1 LLGSLILNVDEFG
14 RVVLLGPQISNAPS
28 IAVVCQFVDPFSK
41 LPFCRVPTVPQAAVR
56 TTAFPKDA
64 NQNENPDNK
73 KTNTA
78 KNIFVFTLPKKL
90 RSDRFIKII
99 GCVYLCDLRTEI
111 TSDITNLI
119 YS

>member
-1 LLGSLILNVDEFG
+1 
-14 RVVLLGPQISNAPS
+14 
-28 IAVVCQFVDPFSK
+28 VDPATCVLSTLFNGVSNPPLDK
-41 LPFCRVPTVPQAAVR
+41 VPTVPQASVR

-99 GCVYLCDLRTEI
+99 GCVYLRDLRTEI